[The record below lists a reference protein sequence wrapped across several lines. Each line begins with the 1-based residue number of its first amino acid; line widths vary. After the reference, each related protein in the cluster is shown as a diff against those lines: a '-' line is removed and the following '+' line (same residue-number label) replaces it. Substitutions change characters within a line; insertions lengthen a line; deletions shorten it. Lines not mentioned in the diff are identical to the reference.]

1 MIRLRKYGGIAIVL
15 LAILL
20 GLQAG
25 ISLLVRTHRMRGY
38 LIAHL
43 ESAFG
48 RPVQAGRFSV
58 HILPIPE
65 LEVDA
70 VTIGEDPAFGH
81 EYFLRADQMTAGFRW
96 LGLLRGHIEFGTM
109 SFTRPSLILVRNSE
123 GRWNLERWLPPAQPA
138 ATNGVSAVS
147 APPRA
152 QATYHLQKID
162 FDEGRINFKVGD
174 EKRPFAFTNV
184 SGSVEQVSPGR
195 WEVKLEAQPWRS
207 GVALQE
213 TGTLQV
219 TGDVAGTSARLQPAQ
234 LRLHWGKVSLA
245 DLFRLATGND
255 SGVRGQFALDG
266 NASVGIGAPASDTPS
281 NAWRFTLQARATNIH
296 RWDLNERDDNPKI
309 NVDVKGMWELATTQ
323 AQVEELRVEL
333 PHSKLIGIAELQTS
347 GSNQWSAQIQDF
359 AVEGEDLLAWY
370 RAFQPNVAE
379 EVALNDFMT
388 GSVAVGGWPL
398 RWENGAMEGRAGS
411 LRLPGQLTARL
422 DPFRGNIR
430 EGKIE
435 FNGFRMKLPVGVTP
449 QTASEKADKN
459 AGKARVSV
467 TSENAIEAALTQD
480 STTGHGA
487 VRLNLH
493 LADVAPVFKLTA
505 AFGYPLNKGWEYE
518 GGASGVFALNWGRG
532 WKDVRRNG
540 SLELVKSRLQVAG
553 LNEPL
558 QIEEARLEWKDG
570 VRGAVLGK
578 VDAFGTGWSGTISE
592 AGPNAETEEKT
603 WRFQLHADH
612 LDATEL
618 DRWVGPRSR
627 PNWLQRLLPSLL
639 GSSDSAHASEL
650 LRRVS
655 AEGELTAD
663 TFTAEKIKLTKA
675 QAKLSL
681 HALHLDVKDAE
692 AQWAG
697 GTVRGE
703 MQAVFAPKPQ
713 YELEAELENVNM
725 AQLPWPSR
733 WAERWSGL
741 ASGKVHL
748 TTVGVG
754 KEELLRQLAGGGDLK
769 LAKIEFRGWDV
780 ELSTQSGGPS
790 GASSRWTSGEGSFQ
804 LIDQAVNLDGFR
816 LDAGRQRTQLS
827 GTISFGMDGNL
838 TFTPKPRAIP
848 GTRTLA
854 QAREL
859 RLSGQLDNPT
869 VAVLPVGAA
878 QARP

>member
-1 MIRLRKYGGIAIVL
+1 
-15 LAILL
+15 
-20 GLQAG
+20 
-25 ISLLVRTHRMRGY
+25 
-38 LIAHL
+38 
-43 ESAFG
+43 
-48 RPVQAGRFSV
+48 
-58 HILPIPE
+58 
-65 LEVDA
+65 
-70 VTIGEDPAFGH
+70 
-81 EYFLRADQMTAGFRW
+81 
-96 LGLLRGHIEFGTM
+96 
-109 SFTRPSLILVRNSE
+109 
-123 GRWNLERWLPPAQPA
+123 
-138 ATNGVSAVS
+138 
-147 APPRA
+147 
-152 QATYHLQKID
+152 
-162 FDEGRINFKVGD
+162 
-174 EKRPFAFTNV
+174 
-184 SGSVEQVSPGR
+184 
-195 WEVKLEAQPWRS
+195 
-207 GVALQE
+207 
-213 TGTLQV
+213 
-219 TGDVAGTSARLQPAQ
+219 
-234 LRLHWGKVSLA
+234 
-245 DLFRLATGND
+245 
-255 SGVRGQFALDG
+255 
-266 NASVGIGAPASDTPS
+266 
-281 NAWRFTLQARATNIH
+281 
-296 RWDLNERDDNPKI
+296 
-309 NVDVKGMWELATTQ
+309 
-323 AQVEELRVEL
+323 
-333 PHSKLIGIAELQTS
+333 
-347 GSNQWSAQIQDF
+347 
-359 AVEGEDLLAWY
+359 
-370 RAFQPNVAE
+370 
-379 EVALNDFMT
+379 
-388 GSVAVGGWPL
+388 
-398 RWENGAMEGRAGS
+398 MEGQAGS
-411 LRLPGQLTARL
+411 LQLPGQLTARL

-430 EGKIE
+430 DGKIE
-435 FNGFRMKLPVGVTP
+435 INGFRMRLPTSNP
-449 QTASEKADKN
+449 LQTADEKADKS
-459 AGKARVSV
+459 AGKNRANASA
-467 TSENAIEAALTQD
+467 ENTIEAALTQD
-480 STTGHGA
+480 SSTGRGG

-505 AFGYPLNKGWEYE
+505 AFGYPLTKGWEYQ
-518 GGASGVFALNWGRG
+518 GGASGGFALNWSSG

-540 SLELVKSRLQVAG
+540 SLELAKSRLQVAG

-570 VRGAVLGK
+570 LRGAVLGK

-592 AGPNAETEEKT
+592 AGSSAETGEKS

-639 GSSDSAHASEL
+639 GNTDTAHASEL

-675 QAKLSL
+675 QGKVSL
-681 HALHLDVKDAE
+681 HALHLDVKNAE

-703 MQAVFAPKPQ
+703 LQAIFSPKPQ

-741 ASGKVHL
+741 ASGKVHF

-754 KEELLRQLAGGGDLK
+754 KEELLKQLAGGGDLK

-804 LIDQAVNLDGFR
+804 LNDQTVTLDGFR
-816 LDAGRQRTQLS
+816 LDAPRQRTQLS

-838 TFTPKPRAIP
+838 AFTPRPRAIP